1 MIHATLKELTRALA
15 ARELS
20 SRELVSAYLDRIAA
34 VNPTLNAFIS
44 VAERDNALA
53 ALMLPMPHAPPA
65 KPVCLQVSHWRT
77 KIYLSPANCQPPVA
91 RKC

>member
-44 VAERDNALA
+44 VAERESALRRQ
-53 ALMLPMPHAPPA
+53 MRQMRHAQLA
-65 KPVCLQVSHWRT
+65 KPVCLLVFPWHI
-77 KIYLSPANCQPPVA
+77 KIYL
-91 RKC
+91 

>member
-44 VAERDNALA
+44 VAERESALA
-53 ALMLPMPHAPPA
+53 AADAADAARAACQAGLFTGSPWHI
-65 KPVCLQVSHWRT
+65 
-77 KIYLSPANCQPPVA
+77 KIYL
-91 RKC
+91 